1 MKTQTI
7 SLPIIKD
14 LRGNLTYFENG
25 NQIPFNIK
33 LIRWIPVSNIEII
46 EYELIYENN
55 LIIALTGSF
64 DIVINSQKGDSKKF
78 NLNRSYKAILFE
90 NSSTI
95 SINNMSTN
103 SLILLV
109 AG

>member
-1 MKTQTI
+1 VKTQLI
-7 SLPIIKD
+7 NLPIIKD

-25 NQIPFNIK
+25 SQIPFNIK
-33 LIRWIPVSNIEII
+33 HVRWIPVSNFEII
-46 EYELIYENN
+46 EYELDYVNN

-64 DIVINSQKGDSKKF
+64 EVLINSETCTKKKF
-78 NLNRSYKAILFE
+78 NLNRSYNAVLFE
-90 NSSTI
+90 NSSSI
-95 SINNMSTN
+95 IINNMSTN